1 MGNAYGIIYRRNGIV
16 SVSQVSLVK
25 LASNK
30 NAQKIVV
37 IMVIVSKGN
46 AFVDLVG
53 VEIVVL
59 RSARRIVFEMY

>member
-1 MGNAYGIIYRRNGIV
+1 MDFNKYSYDSAILMNDYNIRT
-16 SVSQVSLVK
+16 
-25 LASNK
+25 SNK